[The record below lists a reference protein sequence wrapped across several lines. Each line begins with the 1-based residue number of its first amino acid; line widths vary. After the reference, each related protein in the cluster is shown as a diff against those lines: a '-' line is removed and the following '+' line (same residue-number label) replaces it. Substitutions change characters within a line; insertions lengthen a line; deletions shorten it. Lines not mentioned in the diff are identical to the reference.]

1 MRKQQHTPTNLL
13 GSEVKCNIF
22 FTILFFNGVFFPYML
37 LTEQVKAKMKYYV
50 SLNLSMEIQTVKFS
64 V

>member
-1 MRKQQHTPTNLL
+1 
-13 GSEVKCNIF
+13 
-22 FTILFFNGVFFPYML
+22 ML